1 MSDGTTDQVRGRR
14 QNLSLGSLFLDPNN
28 FRFLDHPEYRPIAAE
43 NLFDGDVQRRTTGFV
58 LGRHQESV
66 RDLIDSIKANG
77 WLDID
82 PILVE
87 RRDKGRFVVVEGNRR
102 LATLKYLQNRYQ
114 EDAIDLGNLDPT
126 TFSSFPV
133 VLYQDAKERDRLVM
147 MGLHHISGKRR
158 WPAINRAR
166 AMEQLLQHFH
176 NDADAVCQ
184 ALGVSKREFNLSVR
198 TLALVDTYKES
209 DYGDQL
215 QSDQYSLFREILKS
229 EPMRAWLGWDHT
241 TLAAS
246 GGSTR

>member
-1 MSDGTTDQVRGRR
+1 MSTYNDALPASYSVDIKK
-14 QNLSLGSLFLDPNN
+14 N
-28 FRFLDHPEYRPIAAE
+28 
-43 NLFDGDVQRRTTGFV
+43 
-58 LGRHQESV
+58 V

-82 PILVE
+82 PILVD
-87 RRDKGRFVVVEGNRR
+87 RKDKGRFVVVEGNRR

-126 TFSSFPV
+126 LFSALPV
-133 VLYQDAKERDRLVM
+133 VLYQDAAERDRLVM

-198 TLALVDTYKES
+198 NA
-209 DYGDQL
+209 GAGRHL
-215 QSDQYSLFREILKS
+215 QGERLRRPVAVRPIQPVS
-229 EPMRAWLGWDHT
+229 
-241 TLAAS
+241 
-246 GGSTR
+246 